1 MKRMSRN
8 WRSLLNHRFGRRSAA
23 SVFAA
28 AALLCAAARGSAAA
42 ASPSATEGREAP
54 PQNESNPM
62 KKPADEHSGQDGMIG
77 KDMTKPFTTA
87 STIGDLLAAPEFKG
101 FAAYLLPLETLGG
114 EARLSAAE
122 RRMPLSSLARLLPY
136 HSHVDAERSCA
147 ILNRMRARA
156 AAGEHIWIPL
166 SRPGAGLFLFPA
178 ERSPG
183 AAGAPRDPKAPF
195 VLIAPGGGFVY
206 VGSIHE
212 GFPYAEAMNRN
223 GMNAFVLQ
231 YRVSGGA
238 RSAMEDMAEALV
250 YIRKNAEALGVDP
263 SGYAVMGSSA
273 GARMVAW
280 IGNLGVEPFGYEHA
294 PKPAAVL
301 MAYTGLSDA
310 SADDP
315 PTFMMQGTDDWI
327 APVRVVDRRMQALK
341 ALGVPTDYMRVEGI
355 GHGFGI
361 GDGTPAAGWID
372 RAAKFWIAMRC
383 CK

>member
-136 HSHVDAERSCA
+136 HSHVDAERSCG
-147 ILNRMRARA
+147 ILNCMRARA
-156 AAGEHIWIPL
+156 AADERIWIPL

-178 ERSPG
+178 ERAPG
-183 AAGAPRDPKAPF
+183 AAGAPREPKAPF

-212 GFPYAEAMNRN
+212 GFPYAEA
-223 GMNAFVLQ
+223 
-231 YRVSGGA
+231 
-238 RSAMEDMAEALV
+238 LV

-273 GARMVAW
+273 DARMAAW
-280 IGNLGVEPFGYEHA
+280 IGNLGVEPFGYEHV

-315 PTFMMQGTDDWI
+315 PTFMEQGTDDWI
-327 APVRVVDRRMQALK
+327 APVRVVDRRMQTLK

>member
-1 MKRMSRN
+1 
-8 WRSLLNHRFGRRSAA
+8 
-23 SVFAA
+23 
-28 AALLCAAARGSAAA
+28 
-42 ASPSATEGREAP
+42 
-54 PQNESNPM
+54 
-62 KKPADEHSGQDGMIG
+62 
-77 KDMTKPFTTA
+77 
-87 STIGDLLAAPEFKG
+87 
-101 FAAYLLPLETLGG
+101 
-114 EARLSAAE
+114 
-122 RRMPLSSLARLLPY
+122 
-136 HSHVDAERSCA
+136 
-147 ILNRMRARA
+147 MRARA
-156 AAGEHIWIPL
+156 AAGERIWVPL

-178 ERSPG
+178 EKAPR
-183 AAGAPRDPKAPF
+183 AARAPRDPKAPF
-195 VLIAPGGGFVY
+195 VLIAPDGGFVY

-273 GARMVAW
+273 GARMAAW

-315 PTFMMQGTDDWI
+315 PTFMVQGTDDWI
-327 APVRVVDRRMQALK
+327 APVRVVDRRMQTLK